1 MARRPARPLLLLAF
15 LFFSALYVI
24 MIITVIMILF
34 LALVLFFFGR
44 LVDRAHLMAVG
55 PVLTRHTKYQVPGLH
70 AHCHINKPS
79 VNSFT
84 PGVLIFAATR
94 HCHANDADG

>member
-1 MARRPARPLLLLAF
+1 
-15 LFFSALYVI
+15 

-34 LALVLFFFGR
+34 LALVLFFFFGR

-84 PGVLIFAATR
+84 PGVFIFAATR

>member
-84 PGVLIFAATR
+84 PGVFIFAATR